1 MNKEQINNILFV
13 IVAALIIATL
23 YKVFNRL
30 LASFGLVETKAEKL
44 TDKAP
49 SETVKEVKSEIKT
62 DIEKI
67 KKSKVLT
74 SAQKK
79 LLYANF
85 SQSQYKQFADKLYE
99 AFNHVGTTPYVV
111 EDTFSQLKNVQ
122 DVKNLIAAYGVKQIY
137 IFGLPDGKPS
147 NLVGH
152 LVSEGEIE
160 NANKGLEKNK
170 VFYKF

>member
-30 LASFGLVETKAEKL
+30 LASFGLVETKAEKV

-74 SAQKK
+74 AAQKK
-79 LLYANF
+79 LLQANF

-99 AFNHVGTTPYVV
+99 AFNHIGTTPYVV
-111 EDTFSQLKNVQ
+111 EDTFAQLKNVA
-122 DVKNLIAAYGVKQIY
+122 DVKNLIAAYGVKQLY

-147 NLVGH
+147 NLIGH
-152 LVSEGEIE
+152 LISENEVR